1 MILEWYWAGTILLGC
16 VIAGMAMGFPVAFTF
31 LVTNIIGTCVFVV
44 RDYDS
49 FASFITQAY
58 NKIPQVVDNAPQ
70 LITSFTLSPIPMFI
84 LMGSLF
90 FHTGLAI
97 RVFDALDT
105 LLGRIPGRLCYLTVA
120 GGSLFSTLTG
130 STMANTAMLG
140 SLLVPEMKRRGYN
153 NRMSMGPILG
163 TGGLAMIIPPSS
175 LGVLLASIAG
185 VDVGAL
191 LVAGIIPGFVLA
203 ALYAGMITL
212 QLIINPE
219 GAPSYEVEP
228 TTWAEKGRQV
238 VVNILPMG
246 LVVFM
251 VVGFIVLGWATPS
264 ESASFGVVGV
274 VILALAF
281 RVFTWEAFKTS
292 LIGSIRVVGMVFF
305 ILMNSTVFSQLL
317 SLSGA
322 SRGLVQWATG
332 FEIPAVVILGVMF
345 LVLILLG
352 MFMDPVSMMLI
363 TVPIFYPIATQLGYD
378 PVWFSL
384 IILMALEMSAT
395 TPPFGLL
402 LFIMM
407 GMVRGTTLW
416 QVAGAA
422 APFLLCDLILVIILV
437 LVPGMALYLPSLMA
451 N

>member
-1 MILEWYWAGTILLGC
+1 MGMEWYHAGLILLGC
-16 VIAGMAMGFPVAFTF
+16 VVGGMVIGFPVAFTF
-31 LVTNIIGTCVFVV
+31 LLTNIIGTCVFVI
-44 RDYDS
+44 RDYS
-49 FASFITQAY
+49 SVSAFVNESML
-58 NKIPQVVDNAPQ
+58 KLPQIVDNAPQ

-90 FHTGLAI
+90 FHTGIAI
-97 RVFDALDT
+97 RVFDALDK
-105 LLGRIPGRLCYLTVA
+105 LLGRIPGRLCFLTVA

-140 SLLVPEMKRRGYN
+140 SLLVPEMQRRGYN
-153 NRMSMGPILG
+153 KRMSMGPILG

-191 LVAGIIPGFVLA
+191 LIAGLLPGFLLA
-203 ALYAGMITL
+203 GLYTGMIAL
-212 QLIINPE
+212 QLVIDPE

-228 TTWAEKGRQV
+228 TTTREKIRQV

-246 LVVFM
+246 FVVFL
-251 VVGFIVLGWATPS
+251 VIGFIVLGWATPS

-274 VILALAF
+274 FILAIAF
-281 RVFTWEAFKTS
+281 RALTWKAITTS
-292 LIGSIRVVGMVFF
+292 LVGSIRVVGMVFF

-322 SRGLVQWATG
+322 SRGLVQWATA
-332 FEIPAVVILGVMF
+332 FDVPPLAILSVMF
-345 LVLILLG
+345 LVLIMLG

-384 IILMALEMSAT
+384 IVLIALEMSAT

-407 GMVRGTTLW
+407 GMVKGTTLG

-437 LVPGMALYLPSLMA
+437 MVPGLALYLPSLMQ
-451 N
+451 